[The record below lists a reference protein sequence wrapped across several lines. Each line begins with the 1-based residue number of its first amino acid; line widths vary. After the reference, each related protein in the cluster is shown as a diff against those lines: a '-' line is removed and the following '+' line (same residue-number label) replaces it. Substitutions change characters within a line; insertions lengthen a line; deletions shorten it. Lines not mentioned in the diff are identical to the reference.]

1 MADRKIADMVLNGR
15 RLLSGEAIRRVLFNG
30 QVIWPFTEG
39 QPDPTVQRVVLNG
52 EVLYDR
58 SSLPYLEIEKLVVY
72 VSQNPAEESKNMIF
86 TNTEFTVE

>member
-1 MADRKIADMVLNGR
+1 MANRKISDMVLNGR

-39 QPDPTVQRVVLNG
+39 QPGPTIHRVVLNG

-72 VSQNPAEESKNMIF
+72 VSQNPAEESKNMVF